1 MIKVADVVLFSSSL
15 TNFHGLRHDKI
26 HVMKTKVL
34 QFLSTFSISKKNI
47 LSTCTC
53 SWHGQDYWTA
63 SFAGNQSLQ
72 RTLREALHRDALSA
86 SPLTLH
92 VAVWFQKKN
101 ISYTPDS
108 KMAAIL
114 VFFCLLAI
122 SPCYLI
128 QGKIFFWILSLR
140 IRQQRLICKK
150 TKQY

>member
-15 TNFHGLRHDKI
+15 PNFQGLRHDEI
-26 HVMKTKVL
+26 HVTKTKVL
-34 QFLSTFSISKKNI
+34 PFLSTFSISKK
-47 LSTCTC
+47 TCTS

-63 SFAGNQSLQ
+63 SFPGNQSLQ

-128 QGKIFFWILSLR
+128 QGKIFFWILSLKT
-140 IRQQRLICKK
+140 RQQRLICKK